1 MTDKLGS
8 YISQLMATAIESED
22 EFVKELSLSE
32 LRRLKVNIEEFL
44 AKHYQTDDVAKG
56 EETKKILLQED
67 KNVKD
72 K

>member
-1 MTDKLGS
+1 MADKLGP
-8 YISQLMATAIESED
+8 YISQLMATVIESDD
-22 EFVKELSLSE
+22 EFVKELALSE

-44 AKHYQTDDVAKG
+44 FKHYQEDDVA
-56 EETKKILLQED
+56 EEKPEKKLLQED